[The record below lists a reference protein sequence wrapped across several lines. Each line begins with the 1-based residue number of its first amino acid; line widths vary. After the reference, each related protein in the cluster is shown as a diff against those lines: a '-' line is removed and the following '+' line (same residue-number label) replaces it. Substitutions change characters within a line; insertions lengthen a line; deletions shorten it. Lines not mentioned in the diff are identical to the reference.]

1 MKWSSGDY
9 IEKVLTFKIDLFCF
23 GLFKLH
29 LKALILYLFVFFTY
43 PFCCLELIQRK
54 NDELALVLEEQGES
68 VNNVGNKVLG
78 SKGSNASVH
87 QFSGANSTS
96 TSTMYTDEFDS
107 SVAMLNIVC
116 SFCSLY

>member
-1 MKWSSGDY
+1 MLALSSHFSH
-9 IEKVLTFKIDLFCF
+9 VLPLSSI
-23 GLFKLH
+23 
-29 LKALILYLFVFFTY
+29 YLQFSTY

-78 SKGSNASVH
+78 SKGSNASAH